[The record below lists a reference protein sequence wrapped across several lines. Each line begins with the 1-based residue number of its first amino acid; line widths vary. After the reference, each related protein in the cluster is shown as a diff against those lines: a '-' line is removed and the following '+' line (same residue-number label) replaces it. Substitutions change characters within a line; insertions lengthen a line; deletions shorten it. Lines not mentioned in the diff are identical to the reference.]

1 VLLNGIMRI
10 SQGSLLRIAV
20 VLVLVTALEALCRTG
35 VIGRLTMIPPSEM
48 VLALIAIVLHA
59 DWFWT
64 DFTYTVRN
72 LVAAAVASIVL
83 GYALGLVIHAMPRV
97 RRVLEPVLLSYYSVP
112 TFVFYPLLIVVFGIG
127 PLSLIALGT
136 VFAVVAMVMSTLTA
150 IDRIPRGLFKVAR
163 ITRLTWLQTLIYVK
177 LPAAAPHLF
186 TGVKLAVIY
195 AVIGVIAGEF
205 IVSTAGIGRRI
216 AFAYNDFDNR
226 TMYGMLLLVIS
237 LVVALNAVLHSL
249 ERRLHRRWVRRT

>member
-1 VLLNGIMRI
+1 MRI
-10 SQGSLLRIAV
+10 SRASLFRIA
-20 VLVLVTALEALCRTG
+20 LVLLFVAALEALCRTG
-35 VIGRLTMIPPSEM
+35 IIGCLTMIPPSEM

-64 DFTYTVRN
+64 DFAYTVRN
-72 LVAAAVASIVL
+72 LVAAAIASILL
-83 GYALGLVIHAMPRV
+83 GYALGLLIHAMPRM
-97 RRVLEPVLLSYYSVP
+97 RRALEPVLLSYYSVP
-112 TFVFYPLLIVVFGIG
+112 TFVFYPLLVVVFGIG

-136 VFAVVAMVMSTLTA
+136 IFAVVAMLMSTLTA
-150 IDRIPRGLFKVAR
+150 IDRIPRGMFKVAR
-163 ITRLTWLQTLIYVK
+163 ITRLTPLQTLVHVK

-195 AVIGVIAGEF
+195 SVIGVIAGEF

-237 LVVALNAVLHSL
+237 LVVVLNAALQGL
-249 ERRLHRRWVRRT
+249 ENRLHRRWVRRT